1 MNCYKSQLIQK
12 YRISFQI
19 QKILTEKT
27 KVSYTQ
33 ENASLTVLDRGD
45 WTGELRYSAEEL
57 QVFTEKKLLAFPQS
71 PSSEQDLQQCSIQ
84 FCKMTGSRVRIVSKN
99 WEKLCCTFSN
109 PPVNHNALCA
119 SLMTFK
125 PINQFHFRFVK
136 IVQRISTSSTFP
148 TNPKPTTSLELISQ

>member
-27 KVSYTQ
+27 KVSYTW
-33 ENASLTVLDRGD
+33 ENASLTVLDCGD

-71 PSSEQDLQQCSIQ
+71 PSCEQDVQFSIQ
-84 FCKMTGSRVRIVSKN
+84 FCKMTGRGMRIVSRNCKN
-99 WEKLCCTFSN
+99 YVQLFQILHLAVKL
-109 PPVNHNALCA
+109 
-119 SLMTFK
+119 
-125 PINQFHFRFVK
+125 
-136 IVQRISTSSTFP
+136 
-148 TNPKPTTSLELISQ
+148 